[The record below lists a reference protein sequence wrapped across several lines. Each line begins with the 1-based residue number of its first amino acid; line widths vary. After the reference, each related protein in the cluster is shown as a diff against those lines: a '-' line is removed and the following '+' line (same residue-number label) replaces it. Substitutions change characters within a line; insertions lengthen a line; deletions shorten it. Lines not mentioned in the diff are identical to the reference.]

1 MPRRGWFA
9 FTSNATW
16 RIAKAHLSRDN
27 VAGKDILGVVLNAV
41 KQNGKSL

>member
-1 MPRRGWFA
+1 MSRKYWLA

-16 RIAKAHLSRDN
+16 RNAKAHLSRDN

-41 KQNGKSL
+41 KQNGTFL

>member
-16 RIAKAHLSRDN
+16 RNAKAHSSRDN
-27 VAGKDILGVVLNAV
+27 VAGKDFLEVVIDAV
-41 KQNGKSL
+41 KQNGTSL